1 MNITSLRFFT
11 YANDDQQELDIV
23 EVTEAQ
29 FLAINGT
36 VSYERHTV
44 FNNGVSQV
52 CLTVSP
58 VDFYP
63 NASDLELI
71 AL

>member
-11 YANDDQQELDIV
+11 YANDEQNEVDIV

-36 VSYERHTV
+36 VTYERHTV

-52 CLTVSP
+52 CLTV
-58 VDFYP
+58 YP
-63 NASDLELI
+63 IDYYPYASDLELI
-71 AL
+71 K